1 VETFADFADRLEL
14 FFGEGHDTIAHV
26 YARLRGRTTAEGFQL
41 AGRLTGPTCLYAET
55 LPATFKF
62 VDRGPGNS
70 LVAVAIVPE
79 PCFWTPDMPQIYQA
93 IVELRQAGN
102 VVARAERIVGM
113 RTLGATGRKLFYD
126 GKRWVLR
133 GAHQDTVAEAQLSAW
148 READTAIVSRHPDEA
163 FCQAASRVGALIV
176 AELDSADVGEI
187 QRLSRWPAVGIV
199 SLPNRAPL
207 ELGGLAHNLLLAERF
222 AAGQPITTAPW
233 AQVAICEIGQELDL
247 ARRAAGCSIP
257 LIATRANDGPLEAVT
272 AGRTRC
278 DALQRDLAGPLDI
291 SGYIV

>member
-1 VETFADFADRLEL
+1 MESFADFADRLEL

-26 YARLRGRTTAEGFQL
+26 YARLRGRTTADGFQL

-55 LPATFKF
+55 LPATFSF

-133 GAHQDTVAEAQLSAW
+133 GAHRDTVAEAPLSAW
-148 READTAIVSRHPDEA
+148 READTAMVARRPDEA
-163 FCQAASRVGALIV
+163 LCQQASRVGVLIV

-187 QRLSRWPAVGIV
+187 QRLSRWPAVGMI
-199 SLPNRAPL
+199 SLPTRAPL
-207 ELGGLAHNLLLAERF
+207 ELGGLAHNLLLGERIPS
-222 AAGQPITTAPW
+222 GQPISAAPW
-233 AQVAICEIGQELDL
+233 AQLAICEIGEQIDL
-247 ARRAAGCSIP
+247 SRRAASCSIP
-257 LIATRANDGPLEAVT
+257 LIATRASKGPLESVT
-272 AGRTRC
+272 AGRAVC